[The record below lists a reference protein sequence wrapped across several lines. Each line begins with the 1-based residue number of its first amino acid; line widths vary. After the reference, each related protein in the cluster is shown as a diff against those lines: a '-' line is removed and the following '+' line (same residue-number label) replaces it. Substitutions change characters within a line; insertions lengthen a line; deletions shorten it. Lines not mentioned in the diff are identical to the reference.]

1 MTKRIRHSLISLF
14 LLQGGQYLA
23 SLILLPILAQR
34 LGIEGYGEMGFC
46 LALTA
51 YLGLLVEWGY
61 GVTSTKAIAICRGDV
76 AAQSQ
81 IFWRTFFG
89 KLILLAMAALGL
101 VMITEMSPSFLTS
114 SNLLW
119 LAFGMVVAN
128 GLAPNFFYQ
137 GVEKLE
143 VLFSINVG
151 LRFLSIP
158 LILVLVHDAGDVD
171 IAQGIVSGAV
181 ICAAIINLYLL
192 WRLKMVQWIRPEI
205 QAIYS
210 DMRAAAPLFLSMA
223 AVGLFANSLTVIL
236 GYASGVAAV
245 GAFTAALNLYKAA
258 QGIFAPL
265 YQIMFPKFSHLFHYD
280 EAAGVRMLKKVLLVQ
295 TPLTMLVAGC
305 LAISAPWILPLLLGS
320 NFDTAVPVFQWMC
333 LILVLNGIANLIG
346 GQLMV
351 ALNYHLFYTKVV
363 LVAGGISLPT
373 AWLMNLWVGD
383 IGSVWAM
390 LIFEAVIIGACVIG
404 LHRFNSQILKALQS

>member
-34 LGIEGYGEMGFC
+34 LGVEGYGEMGFC
-46 LALTA
+46 LAMTA

-61 GVTSTKAIAICRGDV
+61 GVTSTKAIAISRGDIS
-76 AAQSQ
+76 AQSR
-81 IFWRTFFG
+81 IFWNTFCG
-89 KLILLAMAALGL
+89 KLLLLSIAALGL
-101 VMITEMSPSFLTS
+101 LLITEMSPAFLS
-114 SNLLW
+114 SSSLLW

-128 GLAPNFFYQ
+128 GIAPNFFYQ

-158 LILVLVHDAGDVD
+158 LIMAFVHDADDVG

-181 ICAAIINLYLL
+181 IFAALINLSLL
-192 WRLKMVQWIRPEI
+192 GHLKLVQWIRPELRT
-205 QAIYS
+205 IYL

-223 AVGLFANSLTVIL
+223 ALGLFANSLTVIL

-265 YQIMFPKFSHLFHYD
+265 YQIMFPRFSHLFHHD
-280 EAAGVRMLKKVLLVQ
+280 DAEGLRMLKRVLIRQ

-305 LAISAPWILPLLLGS
+305 LAISAPWVLPLLLGS
-320 NFDTAVPVFQWMC
+320 NFDSAILVFQWMC
-333 LILVLNGIANLIG
+333 LALVLNGIANIIG

-351 ALNYHLFYTKVV
+351 ALNHHLFYTKAV
-363 LVAGGISLPT
+363 LVAGFISLPT

-390 LIFEAVIIGACVIG
+390 LIFETLIISICVIG
-404 LHRFNSQILKALQS
+404 LSRFNPQILKALQS